1 MSVRKRTWKK
11 KDGRVSSCYMYDY
24 FVNGVRRRIAFDHKP
39 TIKELAQLEETVSK
53 NPSFKEAVFDFINSN
68 CKLHCKQSTLET
80 YQNYSEVALKPLY
93 PIKIKDFKRQHGER
107 FILQMLET
115 YSPKTVNNV
124 LTFLKSFFNYL
135 VDIKIISENPIKKIK
150 QVRLKKSEVKALN
163 ALQMQSFVKHAS
175 QKPLWI
181 YVFFM
186 ILLHMGLRIS
196 ECIALEW
203 GDVDFKKA
211 RLNIN
216 KQFYRYRITPTK
228 NYETRILDIPL
239 FLLELLKE
247 LYKTKTSDLV
257 FNSSLINGKHV
268 NVNNMRD
275 RHFRSIINNVEEE
288 LDVDLDEI
296 TPHCLRHTHATFLL
310 QNGVPVVAVS
320 KRLGHR
326 DCKTTL
332 NIYNHCM
339 PTDNEK
345 IINLLDSLTTGTK
358 SGTRKTETQQNQWR
372 GVRVV

>member
-1 MSVRKRTWKK
+1 
-11 KDGRVSSCYMYDY
+11 
-24 FVNGVRRRIAFDHKP
+24 
-39 TIKELAQLEETVSK
+39 
-53 NPSFKEAVFDFINSN
+53 
-68 CKLHCKQSTLET
+68 
-80 YQNYSEVALKPLY
+80 
-93 PIKIKDFKRQHGER
+93 
-107 FILQMLET
+107 
-115 YSPKTVNNV
+115 
-124 LTFLKSFFNYL
+124 
-135 VDIKIISENPIKKIK
+135 
-150 QVRLKKSEVKALN
+150 
-163 ALQMQSFVKHAS
+163 
-175 QKPLWI
+175 
-181 YVFFM
+181 M

-288 LDVDLDEI
+288 LDIDLDEI